1 MDREINQSLQDK
13 EIRAQIE
20 ARLRDSGEREKLK
33 ALLRD
38 RLIDCGWRDDLKEHC
53 KDLIRKKGLSQI
65 NVEDLVKEITPKGRA
80 MVPDAVKA
88 ELLTRIRNFLANDSD
103 AN

>member
-1 MDREINQSLQDK
+1 MLILFCLYLLSSPPCFSFFYLF
-13 EIRAQIE
+13 
-20 ARLRDSGEREKLK
+20 RLTPSPPLFG
-33 ALLRD
+33 A
-38 RLIDCGWRDDLKEHC
+38 
-53 KDLIRKKGLSQI
+53 DLIRKKGLSQI